1 MSADPAAAQRAG
13 DLAAIFADRVAFRA
27 WYEDAVVRVYRYLYP
42 RCGGDAA
49 LAEELTQQTFISA
62 IERRSTYE
70 GRSSPI
76 TWLCTIARNKL
87 ADHYRA
93 VDRQERRHAELPDR
107 QLQAGASQDLPVPFP
122 DHPSV
127 QVRVEEADVLAE
139 RLVALAQLIVGLELE
154 LGFVVVDAGDV
165 LLEGLELLRL
175 ADPERTLENGHQGY
189 GSNARGRYTA
199 RQRATWPGTSI
210 RGSRHG
216 SGSGSCTTVLIGS
229 TPAQTGRS

>member
-49 LAEELTQQTFISA
+49 LAEEITQQTFIQA

-93 VDRQERRHAELPDR
+93 VDRQERRHLRLIVREIPMTEVRGPSSIIEDREEVIAALGALPA
-107 QLQAGASQDLPVPFP
+107 LQRAAVILCYVDGL
-122 DHPSV
+122 SV
-127 QVRVEEADVLAE
+127 REAAAVLKRSESATESLLSRARE
-139 RLVALAQLIVGLELE
+139 RLRQV
-154 LGFVVVDAGDV
+154 LGGPA
-165 LLEGLELLRL
+165 
-175 ADPERTLENGHQGY
+175 NG
-189 GSNARGRYTA
+189 
-199 RQRATWPGTSI
+199 
-210 RGSRHG
+210 
-216 SGSGSCTTVLIGS
+216 
-229 TPAQTGRS
+229 